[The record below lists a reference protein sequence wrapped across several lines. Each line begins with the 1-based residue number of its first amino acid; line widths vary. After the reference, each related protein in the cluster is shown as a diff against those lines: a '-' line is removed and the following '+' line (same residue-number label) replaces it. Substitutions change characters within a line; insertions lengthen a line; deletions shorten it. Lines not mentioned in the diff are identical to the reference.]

1 MRVFWPRSLAWSTG
15 PKKASFAP
23 LCPVPAAMADGHWL
37 DPLARSLLEATGQL
51 PARPRSAGAT
61 GEQAGATGAQ
71 GAADASA
78 SPKPTQGPKGRLS
91 LRPATDRP
99 IDPAINAAATT
110 SVDPEAA
117 AIERDL
123 LALKLRHN
131 PGLRLTTAEEVRHA
145 AALGWRLD
153 ANRAT
158 ASDWLRLPG
167 ISPHQVDLLLRLQA
181 GGVQLSGPD
190 DLQQLLELPEAQ
202 IRCWEPLLLFR
213 WYGEPATPQARQ
225 LDLNRASA
233 SQIHTA
239 ITELTPERCQRLVRE
254 RQRAP
259 FRDLADLQQRLQLPA
274 SVVETLIGRVRFG
287 QGPAGPV
294 LPRPS

>member
-1 MRVFWPRSLAWSTG
+1 
-15 PKKASFAP
+15 
-23 LCPVPAAMADGHWL
+23 MADGHWL

-51 PARPRSAGAT
+51 PARPRSRPAEAPGT
-61 GEQAGATGAQ
+61 QAGPSDGSARPARGGAK
-71 GAADASA
+71 GAADASQA
-78 SPKPTQGPKGRLS
+78 TSQPRGPKAQPTAGPSNDPRA
-91 LRPATDRP
+91 RIPA
-99 IDPAINAAATT
+99 DPLAAC
-110 SVDPEAA
+110 DPEAA
-117 AIERDL
+117 AAREATAIEQDL
-123 LALKLRHN
+123 LALKLRQN
-131 PGLRLTTAEEVRHA
+131 PGLRLRSAEEVRHA

-158 ASDWLRLPG
+158 AGDWLRLPG
-167 ISPHQVDLLLRLQA
+167 IHPHQVDLLLRLQA
-181 GGVQLSGPD
+181 GGVQLSGPE
-190 DLQQLLELPEAQ
+190 DLLQLLELPEAQ

-213 WYGEPATPQARQ
+213 WYGEPAAPQARQ

-233 SQIHTA
+233 SQIHA
-239 ITELTPERCQRLVRE
+239 SIAAFTPERCQRLVRE

-274 SVVETLIGRVRFG
+274 SLVETLIGRVRFG

>member
-1 MRVFWPRSLAWSTG
+1 M
-15 PKKASFAP
+15 
-23 LCPVPAAMADGHWL
+23 PAAMADGHWL

-51 PARPRSAGAT
+51 PARPRDAAAAAGSQPPRPDRSGTPGQERLGTGAPTAGAT
-61 GEQAGATGAQ
+61 PAGA
-71 GAADASA
+71 
-78 SPKPTQGPKGRLS
+78 
-91 LRPATDRP
+91 
-99 IDPAINAAATT
+99 
-110 SVDPEAA
+110 PEDG

-123 LALKLRHN
+123 LALKLRQN
-131 PGLRLTTAEEVRHA
+131 PGLRLTSAAEVRHA

-153 ANRAT
+153 VNRAT
-158 ASDWLRLPG
+158 AADWLRLPG

-181 GGVQLSGPD
+181 GGVQLSGPE

-213 WYGEPATPQARQ
+213 WYGEPAAPQARQ

-233 SQIHTA
+233 SQIDA
-239 ITELTPERCQRLVRE
+239 ALVGLTPERCQRLVRE

-259 FRDLADLQQRLQLPA
+259 FQDLADLQQRLQLPA
-274 SVVETLIGRVRFG
+274 ALVEELIGRVRFS

-294 LPRPS
+294 LPRPR